1 MFKKRFFRQGIALTL
16 AAAFSL
22 SQMSVST
29 LADELDEKQAQEEVQ
44 AQQSQ
49 SQISIYVEMSDL
61 EYIMNNYRYN

>member
-1 MFKKRFFRQGIALTL
+1 M
-16 AAAFSL
+16 
-22 SQMSVST
+22 
-29 LADELDEKQAQEEVQ
+29 ADELDEKQAQEEVQ